1 MTEMPNSGMS
11 DEEAYAYYAD
21 PDNREPAGPGRRR
34 RTRPMSSH
42 VPVRFAPEVIA
53 EVKQVAQEDKKTVSS
68 WIRDT
73 VERELERRR
82 PRYPTTRALP
92 GEERFAITGLEAHV
106 SGTLTGVLP
115 VLENA

>member
-1 MTEMPNSGMS
+1 MPNSGMS

-34 RTRPMSSH
+34 STRPMSSH

-53 EVKQVAQEDKKTVSS
+53 EVKRVAREDKKTVSS

-82 PRYPTTRALP
+82 PRYPTTQAP
-92 GEERFAITGLEAHV
+92 PVEESITITGLEAHA
-106 SGTLTGVLP
+106 SGTLTGVVP
-115 VLENA
+115 FLESA